1 MPGKHYKKL
10 GKTKLVRVPEKTEAW
25 IKLMVRKLDDK
36 NDPDELMNFLVTIT
50 DKIP

>member
-36 NDPDELMNFLVTIT
+36 NDPDELMNFLATIT

>member
-1 MPGKHYKKL
+1 MPGKHFKKL

-36 NDPDELMNFLVTIT
+36 QNPQELMDFLAQVA
-50 DKIP
+50 DKIS

>member
-36 NDPDELMNFLVTIT
+36 NDPDELMSFLAMIT